1 MTRPPPVSTSD
12 DESTPLAEGVV
23 LQKAGDHAQ
32 AFRRFLEAAEDPDPR
47 VAAEALRRQASI
59 HRLRSKWTEAIAAT
73 RASAELARSHGLVD
87 LEAEAL
93 NAEAIVYQ
101 VRGLFDDALPLL
113 NRVLELVGATHPKI
127 RGNALQNL
135 GAIAAQQG
143 DFPTARR
150 HFLEAAAAF
159 RKADYF
165 WGEANVLNNFARAAL
180 DHGNFPLAADM
191 LRNAHSAA
199 RRVGDKDLISLSLM
213 NLAEA
218 TLGLGDA
225 RQAQEQAEEALMFF
239 AAEDNA
245 PRQIECL
252 RILGDIFS
260 AQGTLD
266 AAISC
271 WEQALQLAT
280 EHEATSELRKLGP
293 RLAKVRNK
301 A

>member
-1 MTRPPPVSTSD
+1 MHFAPKEDAPD
-12 DESTPLAEGVV
+12 PLTEGVA
-23 LQKAGDHAQ
+23 LQKAGMLPQ
-32 AFRRFLEAAEDPDPR
+32 ALRRFIEAANDPDPR

-59 HRLRSKWTEAIAAT
+59 HRLNSRWTEAIAAT
-73 RASAELARSHGLVD
+73 RASADLARRHAQAD

-101 VRGLFDDALPLL
+101 VRGAFDEAIPLL
-113 NRVLELVGATHPKI
+113 KRVLELVGAAYPKI

-143 DFPTARR
+143 DFPAARSR
-150 HFLEAAAAF
+150 FLEAAEAF
-159 RKADYF
+159 RKAGYA

-180 DHGNFPLAADM
+180 DHGNFTLAADM
-191 LRNAHSAA
+191 LRNAHGAA

-218 TLGLGDA
+218 TLALGDPH
-225 RQAQEQAEEALMFF
+225 QAQQQAEEALMFF
-239 AAEDNA
+239 SAADNA

-252 RILGDIFS
+252 RILGDIFNS
-260 AQGTLD
+260 QGTRD
-266 AAISC
+266 ASHSC

-280 EHEATSELRKLGP
+280 EHEVVSEVEKLRQRLGAP
-293 RLAKVRNK
+293 GV
-301 A
+301 

>member
-1 MTRPPPVSTSD
+1 VSSD
-12 DESTPLAEGVV
+12 DEALTLLAEGVA

-32 AFRRFLEAAEDPDPR
+32 ALRRFVDAAKDPNPR

-59 HRLRSKWTEAIAAT
+59 YRLRSKWPEAISAT
-73 RASAELARSHGLVD
+73 RASAELARAHGHVD

-101 VRGLFDDALPLL
+101 VRGAFDEAVPLL
-113 NRVLELVGATHPKI
+113 NRVLDLIETTHPKI

-143 DFPTARR
+143 DFPAAKGR
-150 HFLEAAAAF
+150 FLEAAEAF
-159 RKADYF
+159 RKAGYA

-180 DHGNFPLAADM
+180 DHGNFTLAAEL
-191 LRNAHSAA
+191 LRNAHAAA

-218 TLGLGDA
+218 TLGLGNSG
-225 RQAQEQAEEALMFF
+225 QAQEQAEEALMFF
-239 AAEDNA
+239 SAEDNA

-252 RILGDIFS
+252 RILGDVFN
-260 AQGTLD
+260 AQKQLD

-293 RLAKVRNK
+293 RLSNARSTPNNG
-301 A
+301 